1 MNKIIIFFFL
11 IFKISFLTHGYS
23 NAQIQNKILA
33 NVEDQIISSYELKNK
48 IKTILVL
55 GKQEVSQKNID
66 SIKNQAMRTL
76 INYKLK
82 KKQVLKFNISST
94 DSSLNSYL
102 KNVSLKFNTDINGL
116 KKIFEN
122 NNINFELFLDEIKTE
137 SAWQNFIISI
147 YKNKIDVLDTKEID
161 NELNAQIK
169 NKKDL
174 IEYKLAEIEISSEN
188 NETIINEIKSQIK
201 KIGFKET
208 AIKFSDSS
216 SSLDGGDLGWINAK
230 ELSENILSI
239 VKKMKIG
246 DVSEAIN
253 LTDRMLILKLLDKKN
268 VKISEK
274 NIETLRLKIM
284 NKKRNDMLSLYSN
297 SHLSKLK
304 NNAFIKIK

>member
-1 MNKIIIFFFL
+1 
-11 IFKISFLTHGYS
+11 
-23 NAQIQNKILA
+23 
-33 NVEDQIISSYELKNK
+33 
-48 IKTILVL
+48 
-55 GKQEVSQKNID
+55 
-66 SIKNQAMRTL
+66 MRTL

-102 KNVSLKFNTDINGL
+102 RNVSLKFNTDINGL